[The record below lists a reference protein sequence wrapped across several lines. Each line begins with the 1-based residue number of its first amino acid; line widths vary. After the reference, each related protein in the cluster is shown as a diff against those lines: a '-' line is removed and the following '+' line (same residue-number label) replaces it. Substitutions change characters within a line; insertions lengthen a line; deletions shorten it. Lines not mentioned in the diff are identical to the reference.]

1 MINPEDR
8 QRDPELDAIQKVGAA
23 IVSNGKVLVVRK
35 KNQPSAEYYM
45 AGGRMED
52 GETQRET
59 LMRELAEELGVKA
72 TRWDYIDSYQDN
84 AVFEGTPIVIH
95 AYYVE
100 IEGEPTPAS
109 EIKEY
114 AWIGADFEAQGLSVS
129 SIMGKRVIPRLAE
142 LGYL

>member
-1 MINPEDR
+1 MVNPEDR
-8 QRDPELDAIQKVGAA
+8 RWDPELDAIQKVGAA

-59 LMRELAEELGVKA
+59 LLRELDEELNVKVS
-72 TRWDYIDSYQDN
+72 RYEYIDSYEDN
-84 AVFEGTPIVIH
+84 AVFEGSPIVIH

-100 IEGEPTPAS
+100 IEGEPTAAS

-114 AWIGADFEAQGLSVS
+114 AWIGSDFEAKGFSVS
-129 SIMGKRVIPRLAE
+129 SIMGKRVIPRLVE
-142 LGYL
+142 LGHL

>member
-1 MINPEDR
+1 
-8 QRDPELDAIQKVGAA
+8 
-23 IVSNGKVLVVRK
+23 
-35 KNQPSAEYYM
+35 
-45 AGGRMED
+45 
-52 GETQRET
+52 
-59 LMRELAEELGVKA
+59 MRELAEELGVKA
-72 TRWDYIDSYQDN
+72 TRWEYIDSYEDN

-114 AWIGADFEAQGLSVS
+114 AWIGADFEVQGFSVS

>member
-1 MINPEDR
+1 
-8 QRDPELDAIQKVGAA
+8 
-23 IVSNGKVLVVRK
+23 
-35 KNQPSAEYYM
+35 M
-45 AGGRMED
+45 AGGKMED

-59 LMRELAEELGVKA
+59 LLRELAEELSVKA
-72 TRWDYIDSYQDN
+72 SRYEYIDSYEDN

-100 IEGEPTPAS
+100 IEGEPAPAS

-114 AWIGADFEAQGLSVS
+114 AWIDADFETKGFGVS
-129 SIMGKRVIPRLAE
+129 SIMGKRVIPRLVE